1 MRRKGSEM
9 TKLHDL
15 KPTPGA
21 RTGKKRKGRGIGS
34 GLGKTAGK
42 GHKGQRAR
50 SGGGTRPGFE
60 GGQMPLTR
68 RIPKRGFTNIFR
80 EKIDIVN
87 IRDLLRF
94 PEGAVV
100 TPDLLYDEGL
110 VKRRDAK
117 IKLLGKGDMD
127 RPLTI
132 KVHQVS
138 KGAAEKVSAAGGKVE
153 VI

>member
-1 MRRKGSEM
+1 M

-15 KPTPGA
+15 KPASGA

-34 GLGKTAGK
+34 GMGKTAGR
-42 GHKGQRAR
+42 GHKGQKAR

-60 GGQMPLTR
+60 GGQMPLSR
-68 RIPKRGFTNIFR
+68 RLPKRGFTNIFR

-87 IRDLLRF
+87 IRDLVRF

-100 TPDLLYDEGL
+100 TPDLLYEEGL
-110 VKRRDAK
+110 IKRRDAK
-117 IKLLGKGDMD
+117 IKLLGKGDLD